1 VFDRMDKAVV
11 HGSTFAK
18 NDLAMAAGLASLEV
32 LEGERLIEN
41 AAARGARLLRAF
53 EAMAERFEFV
63 KEVRGKGL
71 MIGVEFGPPRALKL
85 KAAWSTLEAMNTGL
99 FCQLITVPL
108 FKEHKILSQ
117 VAGHASHTIKLLPA
131 LTISDADCDWIER
144 AFEAVIADSHRVPGA
159 VWSLGTTLAGHAL
172 KMRANSA

>member
-1 VFDRMDKAVV
+1 V

-32 LEGERLIEN
+32 LEAERLIEN
-41 AAARGARLLRAF
+41 AAARGSRLLRAF

-63 KEVRGKGL
+63 KEVRGTGL
-71 MIGVEFGPPRALKL
+71 MIGVEFGPPRSLKL

-108 FKEHKILSQ
+108 FKQHKILSQ
-117 VAGHASHTIKLLPA
+117 VAGHASHTIKLLPP
-131 LTISDADCDWIER
+131 LTISEADCEWIER
-144 AFEAVIADSHRVPGA
+144 SFDA
-159 VWSLGTTLAGHAL
+159 GTTLAGHAL
-172 KMRANSA
+172 RIRANSA